1 MCFSALPM
9 PQNSMSS
16 NFCHVV
22 KAKLEL
28 IHAGF
33 NTLSRTVVRW
43 FNKGLFVFPSRIVIS
58 VEGKS
63 TLGEECYVAFVIPRF
78 APEQQIRSIRELW

>member
-1 MCFSALPM
+1 MYVAYNKRINISTAAAPNF
-9 PQNSMSS
+9 SS
-16 NFCHVV
+16 NIR
-22 KAKLEL
+22 
-28 IHAGF
+28 IHSVG
-33 NTLSRTVVRW
+33 RW